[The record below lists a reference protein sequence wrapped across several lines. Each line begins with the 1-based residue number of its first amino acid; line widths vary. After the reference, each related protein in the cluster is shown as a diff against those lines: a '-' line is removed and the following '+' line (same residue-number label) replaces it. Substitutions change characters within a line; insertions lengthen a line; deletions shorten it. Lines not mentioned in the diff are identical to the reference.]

1 MSKFIEPRQQPTQCV
16 VCPIR
21 QRALFQVVPVSYIED
36 AQARRTGQYHLPAR
50 RHLYEEGDPPD
61 MAYTLYDGWMM
72 LYRSHSD
79 GSRQGLRV
87 ALPGDFL
94 GYMPAGEHGIHHA
107 ALAIT
112 NVMVC
117 GFRQDGLHEMMSKH
131 SELAAHITRIQARY
145 MASCQSA
152 LLGLG
157 RKSAEQ
163 RIAYLIAELYFRQ
176 RNRQLLPENTCTMPF
191 PLTQEM
197 LGDMTGLTP
206 VHTNRVMRRL
216 RAEGVLEAARQRL
229 TILDLQRLIEIGEF
243 DHTSV
248 E

>member
-1 MSKFIEPRQQPTQCV
+1 MSKLIEPRQHPTQCV

-21 QRALFQVVPVSYIED
+21 QRALFQVVPVSYIQD
-36 AQARRTGQYHLPAR
+36 AQARRTDQYHLPAR

-61 MAYTLYDGWMM
+61 MAYTLYDGWVM

-79 GSRQGLRV
+79 GARQGLRI

-94 GYMPAGEHGIHHA
+94 GYMPAGEHGMHHA

-112 NVMVC
+112 NSMLC
-117 GFRQDGLHEMMSKH
+117 GFKQAGLHEMMEKH

-152 LLGLG
+152 MLGLG

-163 RIAYLIAELYFRQ
+163 RIAYLVAELYFRQ
-176 RNRQLLPENTCTMPF
+176 RNRQLLPEDASSMPF

-206 VHTNRVMRRL
+206 VHTNRVMRKL
-216 RAEGVLEAARQRL
+216 REDGVLEAGRQRL
-229 TILDLQRLIEIGEF
+229 AILDLDRLVAIGEF
-243 DHTSV
+243 YQLDV